1 MGICWSQQL
10 LMWCKTAEPCL
21 PAVVEVGVHCT
32 TQSFDV
38 IFVSESVKDELGTA
52 GALRID

>member
-1 MGICWSQQL
+1 MR
-10 LMWCKTAEPCL
+10 CKTAEPCL

-52 GALRID
+52 GALHID